1 MYFIF
6 NNIKEGSMN
15 VNYLMINLN
24 KFLNCLVGDCVM
36 KWLCYLMIFIFIIR
50 KYKCKKKFNILF
62 IFVELIIKL
71 KIIKLDKV
79 DI

>member
-15 VNYLMINLN
+15 VDYLMINLN

-50 KYKCKKKFNILF
+50 KYKCKKI
-62 IFVELIIKL
+62 
-71 KIIKLDKV
+71 
-79 DI
+79 